1 MSGFA
6 HRRIVMS
13 ARRRCH
19 WPNGQL
25 CEPREYGT
33 IVRKTLKRKRPSSKE
48 TSLNTAQHSPDGSQS
63 DAQSVLQS
71 VPQPVAQLV
80 DVAALLA
87 ALPERISGIPER
99 IAARD
104 PQHPALIEDGRRL
117 TRAQLVDAVNAVAA
131 LLAEQGV
138 RAGDRVMI
146 VAENSVV
153 QVVLMFAAAK
163 LDAWAL
169 MSNARLSAAELDT
182 IRAHAQP
189 RLTAYAVDASPDAR
203 LHAERHGARAA
214 RRITVDIGAWS
225 YALDDEA
232 QAEPVEA
239 ASARQC
245 AALIYT
251 TGTTGSPKGVM
262 LSHRNLLFIAAI
274 SSTLRR
280 VDADDVVYAVLP
292 ISHVYGLASV
302 CLGSLY
308 AGATLRLAPR
318 YSPDAVQRALAE
330 ERVSIFQGVPAMHAR
345 LLEYLQVRNLP
356 WSAPCLRFAYS
367 GGSPLDAALKSRVES
382 VYGVTLHNGYGMTES
397 SPTVSQT
404 MIESPRTDCSVG
416 QPIPGIDVRF
426 VGLDGVDVAQG
437 EVGELWVRGPNVML
451 GYYRN
456 PQQTHAAVTEDGWL
470 KTGDL
475 ARRDADG
482 ALHIAGR
489 SKELIIRSGF
499 NVYPAEVEHVLNA
512 HPDVV
517 QSAVIGRAVAG
528 NEEVVAFVELTGGA
542 IATPADLAAWCEARL
557 APYKRPAEIKVL
569 AALPAASTGKI
580 LKHRLR
586 DLA

>member
-1 MSGFA
+1 M
-6 HRRIVMS
+6 
-13 ARRRCH
+13 
-19 WPNGQL
+19 
-25 CEPREYGT
+25 
-33 IVRKTLKRKRPSSKE
+33 
-48 TSLNTAQHSPDGSQS
+48 NTAQHSPDGSR
-63 DAQSVLQS
+63 SV
-71 VPQPVAQLV
+71 AV
-80 DVAALLA
+80 DVATLLA
-87 ALPERISGIPER
+87 ALPERIAGIPKL

-117 TRAQLVDAVNAVAA
+117 TRAQLVHAVDAVSA

-153 QVVLMFAAAK
+153 QIVLMFAAAK

-169 MSNARLSAAELDT
+169 MSNARLSAAELDA

-189 RLTAYAVDASPDAR
+189 RLVAYAVEVSPDAR
-203 LHAERHGARAA
+203 QHAERHGARAA
-214 RRITVDIGAWS
+214 SRIAVDIGAWS
-225 YALDDEA
+225 YAIDDKA
-232 QAEPVEA
+232 QAEPVET
-239 ASARQC
+239 ASDRQC

-262 LSHRNLLFIAAI
+262 LSHRNLLFIAAV

-280 VDADDVVYAVLP
+280 VNADDVVYAVLP

-318 YSPDAVQRALAE
+318 FSPEAVQRALAG
-330 ERVSIFQGVPAMHAR
+330 ERVSIFQGVPAMHAK
-345 LLEYLQVRNLP
+345 LLEYLQANNLL
-356 WSAPCLRFAYS
+356 WSAPRLRFAYS
-367 GGSPLDAALKSRVES
+367 GGSPLDAALKARVES
-382 VYGVTLHNGYGMTES
+382 VYGVALHNGYGMTES

-404 MIESPRTDCSVG
+404 MIESPRADCSVG
-416 QPIPGIDVRF
+416 QAIPGIEVRF

-456 PQQTHAAVTEDGWL
+456 PQQTEATVTQDGWL

-475 ARRDADG
+475 ARQDADG
-482 ALHIAGR
+482 AVHIAGR

-528 NEEVVAFVELTGGA
+528 NEEVAAFVELSGSAT
-542 IATPADLAAWCEARL
+542 ATPDDLAAWCEARL

-569 AALPAASTGKI
+569 PVLPAASTGKI

-586 DLA
+586 DLV

>member
-1 MSGFA
+1 M
-6 HRRIVMS
+6 
-13 ARRRCH
+13 
-19 WPNGQL
+19 
-25 CEPREYGT
+25 
-33 IVRKTLKRKRPSSKE
+33 
-48 TSLNTAQHSPDGSQS
+48 NTAQHSPDGSQS
-63 DAQSVLQS
+63 VAQS
-71 VPQPVAQLV
+71 V

-87 ALPERISGIPER
+87 ALPERIADIPRR
-99 IAARD
+99 IALRD
-104 PQHPALIEDGRRL
+104 PQHVALIEDRRRL
-117 TRAQLVDAVNAVAA
+117 TRAQLVDAVDAVAA

-153 QVVLMFAAAK
+153 QIVLMFAAAK

-169 MSNARLSAAELDT
+169 MSNARLSAAELDA
-182 IRAHAQP
+182 IRTHAQP
-189 RLTAYAVDASPDAR
+189 RLTAYAVDVSPDAR
-203 LHAERHGARAA
+203 QHAERHGAQPAS
-214 RRITVDIGAWS
+214 RIDVDIGTWS
-225 YALDDEA
+225 YTLDNNA
-232 QAEPVEA
+232 QAEPAEA
-239 ASARQC
+239 ASDRQC

-280 VDADDVVYAVLP
+280 VNADDIVYAVLP

-318 YSPDAVQRALAE
+318 FSPDAVQHALAE
-330 ERVSIFQGVPAMHAR
+330 EHVSIFQGVPAMHAK
-345 LLEYLQVRNLP
+345 LLEYLQAKGLP
-356 WSAPCLRFAYS
+356 WSAPKLRFAYS

-404 MIESPRTDCSVG
+404 MIESPRADCSVG
-416 QPIPGIDVRF
+416 QAIPGIEVRF
-426 VGLDGVDVAQG
+426 VGLDGVDVARG

-456 PQQTHAAVTEDGWL
+456 PQQTQAAVTEDGWL

-475 ARRDADG
+475 ARQDSDG

-517 QSAVIGRAVAG
+517 QSAVIGRAVEG

-542 IATPADLAAWCEARL
+542 TATPADLAAWCEARL

>member
-1 MSGFA
+1 MQQTLA
-6 HRRIVMS
+6 HVTHIEEASLNS
-13 ARRRCH
+13 A
-19 WPNGQL
+19 Q
-25 CEPREYGT
+25 
-33 IVRKTLKRKRPSSKE
+33 RPS
-48 TSLNTAQHSPDGSQS
+48 G
-63 DAQSVLQS
+63 
-71 VPQPVAQLV
+71 VAQRISQQV
-80 DVAALLA
+80 EVAALLA
-87 ALPERISGIPER
+87 ALPERIADIPAR

-104 PQHPALIEDGRRL
+104 PQHPALIEDARRL
-117 TRAQLVDAVNAVAA
+117 TRGQLAQAVDAVAA

-146 VAENSVV
+146 VAENSIV
-153 QVVLMFAAAK
+153 QIVLLFAAAK

-169 MSNARLSAAELDT
+169 VSNARLSAAELDAV
-182 IRAHAQP
+182 RAHAQP
-189 RLTAYAVDASPDAR
+189 RVVAYAVEASPDAR
-203 LHAERHGARAA
+203 QHAGRHGAQPA
-214 RRITVDIGAWS
+214 RGIGTDIGAWS
-225 YALDDEA
+225 YAIDDEA
-232 QAEPVEA
+232 QVEPVET
-239 ASARQC
+239 ASDRQC

-262 LSHRNLLFIAAI
+262 LSHRNLLFIAAM

-280 VDADDVVYAVLP
+280 VNADDVIYTVLP

-318 YSPDAVQRALAE
+318 FSPEAVRRALAE
-330 ERVSIFQGVPAMHAR
+330 ERVSIFQGVPAMHAK
-345 LLEYLQVRNLP
+345 LLEHLQANQLP
-356 WSAPCLRFAYS
+356 WSAPHLRFAYS
-367 GGSPLDAALKSRVES
+367 GGSPLDAALKSRVQG
-382 VYGVTLHNGYGMTES
+382 VYGITLHNGYGMTES

-404 MIESPRTDCSVG
+404 MIDVPRADCSVG
-416 QPIPGIDVRF
+416 EPIPGIEVRF
-426 VGLDGVDVAQG
+426 VGVDGADVAQG
-437 EVGELWVRGPNVML
+437 EVGELWVRGPNVTL

-456 PQQTHAAVTEDGWL
+456 PQQTQATVTADGWL

-475 ARRDADG
+475 ARQDADG

-517 QSAVIGRAVAG
+517 QSAVIGRAVEG
-528 NEEVVAFVELTGGA
+528 NEEVVAFVELIGGA
-542 IATPADLAAWCEARL
+542 GATPADLDAWCAARL